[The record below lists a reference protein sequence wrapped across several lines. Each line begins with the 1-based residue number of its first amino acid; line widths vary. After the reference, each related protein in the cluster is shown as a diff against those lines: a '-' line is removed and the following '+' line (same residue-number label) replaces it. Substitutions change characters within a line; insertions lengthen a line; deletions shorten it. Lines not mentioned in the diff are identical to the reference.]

1 MFSFETAVESA
12 RLIQDDFDVFF
23 GDGEA
28 AERRTQMAATAKR
41 NDSDGISHYLRH
53 LGGHKQLTREEE
65 YSLGRRARKGDEEA
79 KRILAVSNLPFVVAV
94 ARKFASRG
102 ARLDDLIQ
110 EGNVGLMKAIE
121 HFDPKKNVRF
131 ATYAVWWIRA
141 YITRYL
147 KDNRSQ
153 VRGGEAER
161 LSMSDFSL
169 DTPIEDDSE
178 STYLDRL
185 EDSGESPDDTF
196 IGKERDTEVN
206 AALEKVKKRLGDLG
220 WDILQERLTQDKPLT
235 LEELG
240 QRWGVSRERVRQVEL
255 KTKSFLARYLDAFNT
270 DEEELNLDEHEVSHA
285 A

>member
-1 MFSFETAVESA
+1 
-12 RLIQDDFDVFF
+12 
-23 GDGEA
+23 
-28 AERRTQMAATAKR
+28 MAAK
-41 NDSDGISHYLRH
+41 NESNGLGSYLRN
-53 LGGHKQLTREEE
+53 LGGRKQLTREQE
-65 YSLGRRARKGDEEA
+65 YELARAARKGDESA
-79 KRILAVSNLPFVVAV
+79 RSILAESNLAFVVAV
-94 ARKFASRG
+94 AKRFANRG
-102 ARLDDLIQ
+102 HRLDDLIQ

-161 LSMSDFSL
+161 VSMSDFSL
-169 DTPIEDDSE
+169 DAPLDEESE
-178 STYLDRL
+178 MTYLDRL
-185 EDSGESPDDTF
+185 EDSGPMPDESYITHE
-196 IGKERDTEVN
+196 KANEVQE
-206 AALEKVKKRLGDLG
+206 ALSKVKKRIGDLG
-220 WDILQERLTQDKPLT
+220 WDILQERLTQDKPRT

-255 KTKSFLARYLDAFNT
+255 KTKSFLARYLSPLNQE
-270 DEEELNLDEHEVSHA
+270 DEEGITNVA

>member
-1 MFSFETAVESA
+1 
-12 RLIQDDFDVFF
+12 
-23 GDGEA
+23 
-28 AERRTQMAATAKR
+28 MATTNKE
-41 NDSDGISHYLRH
+41 NLSHYLRG
-53 LGGHKQLTREEE
+53 LGGRAQLTREQE
-65 YSLGRRARKGDEEA
+65 YELARKAKRGDEEA
-79 KRILAVSNLPFVVAV
+79 RQLLATSNLAFVVAV
-94 ARKFASRG
+94 AKKFAHRT

-161 LSMSDFSL
+161 GSMADFSL
-169 DTPIEDDSE
+169 DASIDEDGDA
-178 STYLDRL
+178 TFLDRL
-185 EDSGESPDDTF
+185 QEPSAGPQDTF
-196 IGKERDTEVN
+196 ILREQDGEVQ
-206 AALEKVKKRLGDLG
+206 AALAKVRKRIGDLG
-220 WDILQERLTQDKPLT
+220 WDIVQERLTQDKPRT

-255 KTKSFLARYLDAFNT
+255 KTKHFLARYLSAFNQ
-270 DEEELNLDEHEVSHA
+270 DEEQVSSADA

>member
-1 MFSFETAVESA
+1 MPTSSKYASEG
-12 RLIQDDFDVFF
+12 L
-23 GDGEA
+23 
-28 AERRTQMAATAKR
+28 
-41 NDSDGISHYLRH
+41 SHYLRH
-53 LGGHKQLTREEE
+53 LGGHPQLTREQE
-65 YSLGRRARKGDEEA
+65 YDLARRARKGDESA
-79 KRILAVSNLPFVVAV
+79 RRTLAQSNLAFVVAV
-94 ARKFASRG
+94 AKKFANRG

-161 LSMSDFSL
+161 GSMVDFSL
-169 DTPIEDDSE
+169 DTAIDEDGE
-178 STYLDRL
+178 TTFLDRL
-185 EDSGESPDDTF
+185 EDSGPSPQDRFLSGEQDSE
-196 IGKERDTEVN
+196 IQE
-206 AALEKVKKRLGDLG
+206 ALAKVRKRIGDLG
-220 WDILQERLTQDKPLT
+220 WDILQERLTQDKPRT

-255 KTKSFLARYLDAFNT
+255 KTKHFLQRYLSAFNQN
-270 DEEELNLDEHEVSHA
+270 EEQNGQNA
-285 A
+285 ADAA